1 MIPNRKRWRK
11 HTVTIDSMTIEK
23 FSVKFLGGKRN
34 VEFMIFLACWFN
46 YFSFKGTLYSIS
58 FYSTDST
65 KSVQDFEGYFK
76 K

>member
-34 VEFMIFLACWFN
+34 VEFMIFLAC
-46 YFSFKGTLYSIS
+46 
-58 FYSTDST
+58 
-65 KSVQDFEGYFK
+65 
-76 K
+76 